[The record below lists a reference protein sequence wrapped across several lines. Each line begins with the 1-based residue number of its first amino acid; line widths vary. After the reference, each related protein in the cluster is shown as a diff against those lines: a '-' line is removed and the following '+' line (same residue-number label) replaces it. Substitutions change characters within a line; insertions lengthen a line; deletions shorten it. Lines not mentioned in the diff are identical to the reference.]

1 MDKEFS
7 LKDRILVLT
16 NEDFS
21 KSLVLHE
28 ECGKAGQHEFESL
41 PDAVDYAATIFSSV
55 EPRSELED
63 LINEL
68 DNLLVALGAS
78 KDATYSYD
86 AIAEYSKCAILT
98 LVDGNRMVLIDN
110 DVLLGYFAATVNDA
124 QDYFGVNQVLG
135 LLGYN
140 QDSISLV
147 YTSEDS
153 VLGEVENEF
162 PNLEKLMKF
171 FNSDISESTW
181 EDTQIKLKLVCDPE
195 YSTQMF
201 DVGEMIRGDNDRIQM
216 SLDINTLKMY
226 NMI

>member
-124 QDYFGVNQVLG
+124 GKITIDRGRRTQPPKRSVGFTFEIRFPAVI
-135 LLGYN
+135 
-140 QDSISLV
+140 IS
-147 YTSEDS
+147 
-153 VLGEVENEF
+153 
-162 PNLEKLMKF
+162 
-171 FNSDISESTW
+171 
-181 EDTQIKLKLVCDPE
+181 
-195 YSTQMF
+195 
-201 DVGEMIRGDNDRIQM
+201 
-216 SLDINTLKMY
+216 
-226 NMI
+226 